1 MRPLPQP
8 ILLSSTINICYTEMQ
23 IIEDVQAV
31 LFHGTVSL
39 CLIQQHWC
47 MKLFEYQYHQFDL
60 LLITKIIL
68 WLCYHLVIKWV
79 TTVVTVLLT
88 QWLNAWQHGLKW
100 TKCPTVRNFHRISTC
115 FSEYPPNFFRI
126 RDVCLK
132 CQAILRIA
140 LVLLVVKLKCTNYLI
155 KFRKTRWFGRM
166 FSLRPL

>member
-1 MRPLPQP
+1 MLHWNANNWECTSRVVSWHCFTLPDSAALVYEIVWIP
-8 ILLSSTINICYTEMQ
+8 ISS
-23 IIEDVQAV
+23 V
-31 LFHGTVSL
+31 
-39 CLIQQHWC
+39 
-47 MKLFEYQYHQFDL
+47 DL

-68 WLCYHLVIKWV
+68 WLRYHLVIKWV
-79 TTVVTVLLT
+79 TTVVTVSLT

-140 LVLLVVKLKCTNYLI
+140 LVLLVVKLKCTNHLI

>member
-1 MRPLPQP
+1 MLHWNSNNWECTSRVVSWHCFTLPDSAALVYEIVWIP
-8 ILLSSTINICYTEMQ
+8 ISSVWSPPNNKNNSVTLLSFGNQMGNHSGN
-23 IIEDVQAV
+23 
-31 LFHGTVSL
+31 
-39 CLIQQHWC
+39 
-47 MKLFEYQYHQFDL
+47 
-60 LLITKIIL
+60 
-68 WLCYHLVIKWV
+68 
-79 TTVVTVLLT
+79 TVLLT